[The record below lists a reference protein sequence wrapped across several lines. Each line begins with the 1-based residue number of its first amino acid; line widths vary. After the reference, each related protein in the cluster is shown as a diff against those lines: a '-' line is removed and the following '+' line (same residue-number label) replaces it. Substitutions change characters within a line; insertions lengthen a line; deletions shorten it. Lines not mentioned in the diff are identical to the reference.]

1 MRIGKERKSSLIF
14 QMQILFFLISSIF
27 LFKCKCKCKFEIYAV
42 SITITIF
49 FPRIMNS
56 KYKCINNLDIWK
68 VPNWLQL
75 RFYQVF
81 YILCR
86 NNTNCLFTYWDFFV
100 YFSFSGQPD
109 LLHHIVTT
117 MNPNVLQAHGIPV
130 YRTDQQ
136 AGDFIVTFPR

>member
-1 MRIGKERKSSLIF
+1 MRVGKERKSSYIF
-14 QMQILFFLISSIF
+14 QMQILFLKMLSIF
-27 LFKCKCKCKFEIYAV
+27 IFKCKCKCKFEIYAV
-42 SITITIF
+42 SITIF

-56 KYKCINNLDIWK
+56 KYKCSINLENWK
-68 VPNWLQL
+68 VQNWLQL
-75 RFYQVF
+75 RFNQVF

-86 NNTNCLFTYWDFFV
+86 NNINCLFTYWDFFV